1 MEIFEIKWEK
11 DKETIEDFLTYVR
24 FRFPTQEIEIVP
36 GGARVKILKK
46 NDLTAVKNKDN
57 NAGWDE
63 EDNVHE
69 YKQSTRKKF
78 GRS

>member
-11 DKETIEDFLTYVR
+11 DKETIDEFLTYVR
-24 FRFPTQEIEIVP
+24 FRFPNQEIEIVP
-36 GGARVKILKK
+36 GGARVKIIKK
-46 NDLTAVKNKDN
+46 VDNPVKNKDN

>member
-11 DKETIEDFLTYVR
+11 EKETIDDFLTYVR
-24 FRFPTQEIEIVP
+24 FRFPAQEIEIVP

-46 NDLTAVKNKDN
+46 NELTAVKNKDN
-57 NAGWDE
+57 NTGWGE
-63 EDNVHE
+63 SDNKYE
-69 YKQSTRKKF
+69 YNSSTRKKF